1 MGRRAVRFRAAILA
15 ACALAAGGAMN
26 SATSAQSAGGDQCR
40 AMMGAVF
47 GEDVRITSATHVE
60 AMAARPAAGPGG
72 MGAQPALP
80 AHCRVEGI
88 VNERQGEGG
97 KTYGIRFAIALPED
111 WNGRFLLQG
120 GGGLNGSVNPP
131 IGPVAAGDRPALAR
145 GFAVISH
152 DSGHQGAVFDDSFL
166 QDQRAALDFAEASV
180 RAVAL
185 LGKEMTRAFY
195 GRPAAHSYMTGC
207 STGGREGM
215 LASQRYPELFDG
227 IIVGAPAMRT
237 GDSNLAVE
245 YTQVLFNQAAPKDDE
260 GKPIMSRV
268 LTDQDRRTLL
278 NGMLAQCDA
287 LDGLE
292 DGVIENVAQCDF
304 QPSRLQCAREG
315 QADCLSAGQL
325 GALERGMAGPR
336 DAAGYPIY
344 APMAYDT
351 GIVATPTGYLPTG
364 SPGPFGPPS
373 DATSINLDERIHE
386 IRNMAWQRLTDTGY
400 WTDLGTYLP
409 RVGKIMF
416 YHGVSDFWFSP
427 FATLDYYQRA
437 AETNGDAFTQA
448 SQFYMVP
455 GMLHCAGG
463 DAFDQFDLLT
473 PLVEWVEQDTAP
485 ETVVA
490 RRSSAP
496 DEERPLCPF
505 PAYAAYRGGDPKAAQ
520 SFECRMPE
528 QDLVSR
534 KLAADR
540 RPQS

>member
-1 MGRRAVRFRAAILA
+1 MHRTQGLRIFMLAGCAIALLGASQPSAPTSVEAVGR
-15 ACALAAGGAMN
+15 
-26 SATSAQSAGGDQCR
+26 CR
-40 AMMGAVF
+40 AMLNAALGD
-47 GEDVRITSATHVE
+47 DVRLTSATHVD
-60 AMAARPAAGPGG
+60 AAPAIAAGGAAGRGG
-72 MGAQPALP
+72 QPALP
-80 AHCRVEGI
+80 AHCLVEGT
-88 VNERQGEGG
+88 VNPRVGVDG
-97 KTYGIRFAIALPED
+97 KTYGIGFAIALPDE

-120 GGGLNGSVNPP
+120 GGGLNGVVNPP
-131 IGPVAAGDRPALAR
+131 TGPVAAGDRPALAR

-166 QDQRAALDFAEASV
+166 VDQRAALDFAEASV
-180 RAVAL
+180 RTIAL
-185 LGKEMTRAFY
+185 LGKEMTSAFY
-195 GRPAAHSYMTGC
+195 GRRADHSYMTGC